1 MSPMQL
7 KTMDAITDDD
17 EDTIPSFN
25 SDTAGAS
32 CKTNDDIA
40 ASIHVIG
47 QVAAISSMN
56 TVFYLQ
62 MILLVL
68 NYLPALKKRKGT
80 KRKREAN
87 LRRDRR
93 SVIEFVHGW
102 DDDMFKRQFRLSRE
116 DFYEVESAILS
127 NKVRHGYDLEQHYKY
142 ARLSS
147 GSPIS
152 IELWLLITL

>member
-1 MSPMQL
+1 
-7 KTMDAITDDD
+7 MDAIIDDD
-17 EDTIPSFN
+17 EDTSPSFD

-40 ASIHVIG
+40 ASRHVIG

-68 NYLPALKKRKGT
+68 NPALKKRKGM

-87 LRRDRR
+87 LCRD
-93 SVIEFVHGW
+93 
-102 DDDMFKRQFRLSRE
+102 
-116 DFYEVESAILS
+116 
-127 NKVRHGYDLEQHYKY
+127 
-142 ARLSS
+142 
-147 GSPIS
+147 
-152 IELWLLITL
+152 

>member
-1 MSPMQL
+1 MPRGSVGCRSHQTPCAQSHPKRQSPVHWPPASHPAS
-7 KTMDAITDDD
+7 MDAITDDD
-17 EDTIPSFN
+17 EDTIPSFD

-102 DDDMFKRQFRLSRE
+102 DDDMFKRQFRLSCE
-116 DFYEVESAILS
+116 DF
-127 NKVRHGYDLEQHYKY
+127 
-142 ARLSS
+142 
-147 GSPIS
+147 
-152 IELWLLITL
+152 